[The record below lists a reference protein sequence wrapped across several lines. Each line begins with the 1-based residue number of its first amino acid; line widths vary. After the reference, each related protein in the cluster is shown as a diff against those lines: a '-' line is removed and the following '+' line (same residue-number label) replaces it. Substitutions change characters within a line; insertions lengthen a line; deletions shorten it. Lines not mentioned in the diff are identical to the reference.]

1 MPPPV
6 CRMLSY
12 LASRA
17 PSIDASRSQNVVETE
32 ERFVIIVAPVV
43 RLMKT
48 SPVALVVFLGAL
60 VLAAVLIALQGV
72 TSPTWGFLALIVGG
86 LAVGLCGAQLRD
98 TVVTAFVMGFVA
110 YFSGTVAFVTGASVQ
125 TGYSA
130 ERATAEVAIGAF
142 VGLLFGVIAGLWT
155 AGGRAIGAI
164 LRGRVAGG
172 LPPAA

>member
-1 MPPPV
+1 
-6 CRMLSY
+6 MLM
-12 LASRA
+12 
-17 PSIDASRSQNVVETE
+17 
-32 ERFVIIVAPVV
+32 VAPVA

-98 TVVTAFVMGFVA
+98 TVVAAFLMGFVA
-110 YFSGTVAFVTGASVQ
+110 YFSGTVAFVTGQSVQ
-125 TGYSA
+125 AGYPA
-130 ERATAEVAIGAF
+130 ERVTAEVAIGAF

-155 AGGRAIGAI
+155 AGGGAIGAI
-164 LRGRVAGG
+164 IKRRVAVA